1 MKHSDIKS
9 VTMLGIGGAGSFFLA
24 KYFLFFGID
33 VHGFDIKESDK
44 TKELEKFGAKIQYRN
59 PEKEEKINSD
69 LLIYSADLPVT
80 LQNNVFKSN
89 PAIKRYEVG
98 AFYHLL
104 VKEFEEK
111 KLNRREMGAFVKSEI
126 APLFNID
133 LSKMR
138 YLAVTGTDGKT
149 TTCTMIY
156 HILKSSGFKPAL
168 ITTVAAY
175 IGDEQIDTGF
185 HTTTPTAQNLF
196 ELIKKA
202 EKGNC
207 THMIIEATS
216 HGLEQ
221 GRLAGL
227 KFDNL
232 GYTNIS
238 SDHMDYHK
246 TWDKYCY
253 AKSLLIREHLKDKG
267 SVTLNRDD
275 KSYEILSTLTSS
287 YIDYSISQKARIQ
300 ASEIVEESNRIRFK
314 LNGVDASLQMLG
326 KYNVSNFLCAVSM
339 CLKEGVSIESSLRSM
354 NNFTPVSG
362 RMEILKNT
370 PFVVIV
376 DFAHTSNALL
386 NALDSARKLKGK
398 EGKVIHVFGCAG
410 QRDTSKKYEM
420 GKISRRYADI
430 TILTAEDPRLE
441 SLKEINDEIT
451 RGWEESENKNAK
463 LIRYDD
469 DSLNVK
475 IRKDA
480 LLKAFSIAKEGDVV
494 IVTGKAHEESLCFG
508 QKEYEWNDIKEVK
521 KILKEDSNISS
532 CQS

>member
-24 KYFLFFGID
+24 KYFLLFGTD
-33 VHGFDIKESDK
+33 VQGFDIKESEK
-44 TKELEKFGAKIQYRN
+44 TKELESLGVKIQYRN
-59 PEKEEKINSD
+59 PDKGEKFKSD
-69 LLIYSADLPVT
+69 LLIYSADLPVA

-104 VKEFEEK
+104 INEFERKRLNK
-111 KLNRREMGAFVKSEI
+111 KEIDAFVKSEI
-126 APLFNID
+126 APLLNID

-175 IGDEQIDTGF
+175 IGDVQIDTGL

-227 KFDNL
+227 KFDNI
-232 GYTNIS
+232 GYTNITS
-238 SDHMDYHK
+238 EHMDYHK
-246 TWDKYCY
+246 TWDNYCN

-287 YIDYSISQKARIQ
+287 YMDYSISQKARIQ
-300 ASEIVEESNRIRFK
+300 ASEIVEESNQIRFK
-314 LNGVDASLQMLG
+314 LNGVDASLQMIG

-339 CLKEGVSIESSLRSM
+339 CQKEGLSLESCIEYIK
-354 NNFTPVSG
+354 NFTPAIG
-362 RMEILKNT
+362 RMEVLQRS

-376 DFAHTSNALL
+376 DFAHTTNALK

-398 EGKVIHVFGCAG
+398 DGKVIHVFGCAG
-410 QRDTSKKYEM
+410 QRDSTKRYEM
-420 GKISRRYADI
+420 GKMSNMYADI

-441 SLKEINDEIT
+441 SLKMINDEIV
-451 RGWEESENKNAK
+451 RGWEDGENKNAI
-463 LIRYDD
+463 LIRFDED
-469 DSLNVK
+469 FKNVK
-475 IRKDA
+475 VRRDA
-480 LLKAFSIAKEGDVV
+480 LKRAFELAKEGDVL
-494 IVTGKAHEESLCFG
+494 IITGKAHENSLCFG

-521 KILKEDSNISS
+521 KILKKDSNISS